1 MKNFTLAVLTATF
14 VATGAFAQTSAD
26 KNILPIETKVL
37 LEKFEKNMHAV
48 KTMPATIKTM
58 RAKRANET
66 AIWKPQHGIQYLYD
80 EGWGWDKDSEN
91 NYTYNTQGLV
101 LTQVL
106 YQNCVYAKLENTY
119 NSKGQITHQIIS
131 NSLDGKTY
139 ETNSERVLEYDEQ
152 TGYTTKDETKISD
165 GEGGT
170 TISNGS
176 NYTTIERNS
185 DGNITK
191 LTKYT
196 TNYSLYP
203 ESYNEYHES
212 ERMEIEYANGGNAPT
227 SITCYG
233 YQKDGI
239 SYGLTETYTDMTWTK
254 SDGQLTSAN
263 PLALISKT
271 NQLKSCT
278 IPGDEITLKFN
289 VVDAKDNGAFTIRVN
304 YEYDGQP
311 VPGEYKYAEEK
322 LEFTDDNGSYQYGVY
337 IYYYNQVA
345 LANYIKEK
353 FDAHGNSILQE
364 KWEEDWVSENGKGAV
379 RVDGI
384 KHEYKYDGSH
394 GEMTECIELDYN
406 SKKNKYLPYMKVT
419 FDSFI
424 DTNVTAIKGVNDNT
438 NKPATFYNLQGLKVN
453 DNAKGLYIMKQGSKI
468 VKIMK

>member
-1 MKNFTLAVLTATF
+1 M
-14 VATGAFAQTSAD
+14 
-26 KNILPIETKVL
+26 
-37 LEKFEKNMHAV
+37 
-48 KTMPATIKTM
+48 
-58 RAKRANET
+58 
-66 AIWKPQHGIQYLYD
+66 
-80 EGWGWDKDSEN
+80 
-91 NYTYNTQGLV
+91 
-101 LTQVL
+101 
-106 YQNCVYAKLENTY
+106 
-119 NSKGQITHQIIS
+119 
-131 NSLDGKTY
+131 DGKTY

-152 TGYTTKDETKISD
+152 TGYTTKDETKVSD

-170 TISNGS
+170 MISDGS

-353 FDAHGNSILQE
+353 FDAHGNSIRQE
-364 KWEEDWVSENGKGAV
+364 KWEEDWISENSKGAV
-379 RVDGI
+379 LDAGI
-384 KHEYKYDGSH
+384 KHQYKYDGPH
-394 GEMTECIELDYN
+394 GEMTEDIKLDYN
-406 SKKNKYLPYMKVT
+406 SNKNTYLRNMKMT
-419 FDSFI
+419 YDSFF
-424 DTNVTAIKGVNDNT
+424 DANVTAIKCVNDNT

-453 DNAKGLYIMKQGSKI
+453 DNAKGLYIMKQGSKT

>member
-14 VATGAFAQTSAD
+14 VATGAFAQTSVD
-26 KNILPIETKVL
+26 KNILPVKTKAL
-37 LEKFEKNMHAV
+37 LEKFEKKMHAV

-58 RAKRANET
+58 RAKRANEA
-66 AIWKPQHGIQYLYD
+66 AIWKPQHDIQYSYD
-80 EGWGWDKDSEN
+80 EGWDKDAEN
-91 NYTYNTQGLV
+91 NYTYNAQGLV
-101 LTQVL
+101 LTQV
-106 YQNCVYAKLENTY
+106 QDAGGDFTKLENTY
-119 NSKGQITHQIIS
+119 NSKGQITHQVMS
-131 NSLDGKTY
+131 FSEDGKTY
-139 ETNSERVLEYDEQ
+139 ETYSERVQEYDEQ
-152 TGYTTKDETKISD
+152 TGYTTKYESKVSD

-170 TISNGS
+170 TTGRGS
-176 NYTTIERNS
+176 NYTTIERNG

-196 TNYSLYP
+196 MSGG
-203 ESYNEYHES
+203 EYTES
-212 ERMEIEYANGGNAPT
+212 ERMVIEYANGGNAPT
-227 SITCYG
+227 TITCYG
-233 YQKDGI
+233 YDEDDATYGI
-239 SYGLTETYTDMTWTK
+239 TETYTDMTWTK

>member
-1 MKNFTLAVLTATF
+1 M
-14 VATGAFAQTSAD
+14 S
-26 KNILPIETKVL
+26 
-37 LEKFEKNMHAV
+37 
-48 KTMPATIKTM
+48 
-58 RAKRANET
+58 
-66 AIWKPQHGIQYLYD
+66 
-80 EGWGWDKDSEN
+80 
-91 NYTYNTQGLV
+91 
-101 LTQVL
+101 
-106 YQNCVYAKLENTY
+106 
-119 NSKGQITHQIIS
+119 
-131 NSLDGKTY
+131 
-139 ETNSERVLEYDEQ
+139 
-152 TGYTTKDETKISD
+152 
-165 GEGGT
+165 
-170 TISNGS
+170 
-176 NYTTIERNS
+176 
-185 DGNITK
+185 
-191 LTKYT
+191 
-196 TNYSLYP
+196 
-203 ESYNEYHES
+203 
-212 ERMEIEYANGGNAPT
+212 
-227 SITCYG
+227 
-233 YQKDGI
+233 
-239 SYGLTETYTDMTWTK
+239 WTK

-322 LEFTDDNGSYQYGVY
+322 LEFTDDNESYQYGVY

>member
-26 KNILPIETKVL
+26 KNILPVKTKAL

-58 RAKRANET
+58 RAKRANEA

-80 EGWGWDKDSEN
+80 EGWGWDKDAEN

-176 NYTTIERNS
+176 NYTTIERNG

-196 TNYSLYP
+196 MSGG
-203 ESYNEYHES
+203 EYAES

-227 SITCYG
+227 TITCYG
-233 YQKDGI
+233 YDEDDATYGI
-239 SYGLTETYTDMTWTK
+239 TETYTDMTWTK

-438 NKPATFYNLQGLKVN
+438 TKPATFYNLQGLKVN
-453 DNAKGLYIMKQGSKI
+453 DNAKGLYIMKQGSKT

>member
-1 MKNFTLAVLTATF
+1 MKNFTLAVITATF

-48 KTMPATIKTM
+48 KTMPATTKTM
-58 RAKRANET
+58 RAKRANEA
-66 AIWKPQHGIQYLYD
+66 AIWKPQHDIQYSYD
-80 EGWGWDKDSEN
+80 EGWDKDAEN

-152 TGYTTKDETKISD
+152 TGYTTKDETKVSD

-170 TISNGS
+170 MISDGS

-353 FDAHGNSILQE
+353 FDAHGNSIRQE
-364 KWEEDWVSENGKGAV
+364 KWEEDWISENSKGAV
-379 RVDGI
+379 LDAGI
-384 KHEYKYDGSH
+384 KHQYKYDGPH
-394 GEMTECIELDYN
+394 GEMTEDIKLDYN
-406 SKKNKYLPYMKVT
+406 SNKNTYLRNMKMT
-419 FDSFI
+419 YDSFF
-424 DTNVTAIKGVNDNT
+424 DANVTAIKCVNDNT
-438 NKPATFYNLQGLKVN
+438 NEPATFYNLQGMKVN